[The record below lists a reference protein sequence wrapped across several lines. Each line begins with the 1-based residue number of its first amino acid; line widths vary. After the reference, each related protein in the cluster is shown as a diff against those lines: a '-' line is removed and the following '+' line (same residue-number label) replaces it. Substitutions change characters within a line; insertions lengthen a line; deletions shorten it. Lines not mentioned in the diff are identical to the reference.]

1 MMIKTCSMMMTIS
14 APPTEL
20 PITEA
25 ETWEDVLSGAGDGM
39 AAWLHIMDIIE
50 SPQFAWC
57 IINRVL
63 VF

>member
-39 AAWLHIMDIIE
+39 AAWLHIMDIAE
-50 SPQFAWC
+50 SPQFA
-57 IINRVL
+57 
-63 VF
+63 